1 VITIVDDDDSFRDAT
16 TRLVRSLGYKAESF
30 ASAEEF
36 LKSSYVDSS
45 SCLILDVSMPGESGI
60 GLQDRLSDQG
70 NRTPIIFVT
79 ASAPE
84 TVRAQAL
91 KGGAVGF
98 LKKPFREEILINHLD
113 AALTGRKGPST
124 SN

>member
-16 TRLVRSLGYKAESF
+16 TRLVRSLGYRAESF

-36 LKSSYVDSS
+36 LESNCVNSTA
-45 SCLILDVSMPGESGI
+45 CLILDVSMPGVSGI

-98 LKKPFREEILINHLD
+98 LRKPFREESLINHLD
-113 AALTGRKGPST
+113 AALTGRRGPS
-124 SN
+124 